1 MSKENIAIQI
11 LANIMQIKGGK
22 QMNRDIKP
30 VVYSILEKDKLA
42 REDTMYLIQQ
52 TIIKMLD
59 VNQGTAFGIVIQGM
73 KYKGISFEAITRA
86 KRKFLEDHP
95 ELLEDEIE
103 QIRRQEQQAY
113 EYEYSRH
120 VPNIL

>member
-1 MSKENIAIQI
+1 
-11 LANIMQIKGGK
+11 
-22 QMNRDIKP
+22 MNRNIKK
-30 VVYSILEKDKLA
+30 VVYEILSKDKLA

-59 VNQGTAFGIVIQGM
+59 VNRGTAFGIVIQGM

-86 KRKFLEDHP
+86 KRKFLEEHP
-95 ELLEDEIE
+95 DLVDDDTE
-103 QIRRQEQQAY
+103 QIRRQEEQEY

-120 VPNIL
+120 IPNIL

>member
-1 MSKENIAIQI
+1 
-11 LANIMQIKGGK
+11 
-22 QMNRDIKP
+22 MNRDIKP

-52 TIIKMLD
+52 TIIRMLD

-86 KRKFLEDHP
+86 KRKFLEEHLD
-95 ELLEDEIE
+95 LVDDDTE
-103 QIRRQEQQAY
+103 QIRRQEEQEY

-120 VPNIL
+120 VPRID